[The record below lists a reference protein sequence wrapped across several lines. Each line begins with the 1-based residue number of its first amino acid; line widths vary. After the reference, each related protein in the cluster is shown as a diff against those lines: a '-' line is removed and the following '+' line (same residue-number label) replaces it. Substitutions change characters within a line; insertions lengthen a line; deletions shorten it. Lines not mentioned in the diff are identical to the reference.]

1 MGGFAAAQK
10 LSETLGDRLIGEVVP
25 KAVSAKQKQIARA
38 RQGLDLFDRGLQDR
52 AFLEGFVGAKG
63 AHQAILEFFDRA
75 EFSDLVEMFDLIA
88 QQRNNGGVVQR
99 L

>member
-10 LSETLGDRLIGEVVP
+10 LSETLGDRLIGEVIP
-25 KAVSAKQKQIARA
+25 KTVCAKQKQIAWA
-38 RQGLDLFDRGLQDR
+38 RQGLDLLDSGLQDR
-52 AFLEGFVGAKG
+52 AFLKGFVGAKG

-75 EFSDLVEMFDLIA
+75 EFSDLVQVFDLIT
-88 QQRNNGGVVQR
+88 QQREDGGVVQR